1 MLTYHTKSFTSKKAP
16 RRISISNLLLN
27 RYLAADM
34 QLYAL
39 SLALTLA
46 MWRWRR
52 GAIFALTAFLAG
64 TITLIFGLAY
74 AWRLIPT
81 YVMHCPE

>member
-1 MLTYHTKSFTSKKAP
+1 MLV
-16 RRISISNLLLN
+16 LN

-46 MWRWRR
+46 LWRWRR
-52 GAIFALTAFLAG
+52 GAIFALTALLAG
-64 TITLIFGLAY
+64 TITLIFAIAY

-81 YVMHCPE
+81 YVMHNPESVSSCTSPTIVRSSGT

>member
-1 MLTYHTKSFTSKKAP
+1 
-16 RRISISNLLLN
+16 
-27 RYLAADM
+27 M

-46 MWRWRR
+46 LWRWRR
-52 GAIFALTAFLAG
+52 GAIFALAALLVGAVA
-64 TITLIFGLAY
+64 LIFAIAY

-81 YVMHCPE
+81 YVMHSPESVPRRIISRPVPDIGVS